1 MLSFHICLQTI
12 IAAFFTFE
20 NYISVIYC
28 RKINDIGSM
37 TVSRF
42 VPGKTEVPELKQSR
56 ILLILLLLVLSVFG
70 LSACTKKYD
79 EDDVRKYIQD
89 NLHISSFKILSGPV
103 DVKGEDGY
111 TDQEWTVSTDEFNLK
126 EDLYFHV
133 YNDVYYSMEWV
144 TNGLSDDLHYRK
156 QLLLLDCCDLPEN
169 VTVKDV
175 KNSSGRPWSFSIVY
189 PLTGRADFTNAV
201 SAAAGL
207 QTSFAALPSIM
218 DTEFFFTLEV
228 KASDPVTDA
237 DMTGREYSFDFSAV
251 TPSAEITDS
260 ISNISDEYLMD
271 CIERGLIDRMDEY
284 SISERSTVI
293 KADEYNTEIRRID
306 EDTSAYPGYAYNFYY
321 DIPYGTLYR
330 ILEQEG
336 FEPDGDWK
344 SFSFTGIDG
353 QIHTFAYGDSK
364 NVVSVDE
371 INSVTGLNLD
381 DGAELQEIAVDKDLL
396 NMFRKDAETF
406 ASELEALDG
415 NYYRD
420 IRVEEGQVY
429 IRGKGRQ
436 FARLERIMK
445 DRLDELAGTLRSYNG
460 GYTFVYDNMHM
471 VYQGIKIRMGTDVP
485 IETARKVV
493 DEAAALTAF
502 CQILNEGQIYD
513 WSLEVTFASWKDSQS
528 EDAVSFTLPKDE
540 IDYEAAYRALK

>member
-1 MLSFHICLQTI
+1 MI
-12 IAAFFTFE
+12 I
-20 NYISVIYC
+20 V
-28 RKINDIGSM
+28 
-37 TVSRF
+37 
-42 VPGKTEVPELKQSR
+42 
-56 ILLILLLLVLSVFG
+56 LLLLVLSFFG

-79 EDDVRKYIQD
+79 EDDIRKYIQED
-89 NLHISSFKILSGPV
+89 LHLSSFKILSGPV

-126 EDLYFHV
+126 EDLFFHV
-133 YNDVYYSMEWV
+133 YNDFYYSMEWV
-144 TNGLSDDLHYRK
+144 ANGLTDDLNYRK

-169 VTVKDV
+169 VTIKEV

-189 PLTGRADFTNAV
+189 PLIGRADFSNAV
-201 SAAAGL
+201 SAAADL
-207 QTSFAALPSIM
+207 QASFESLPGIM
-218 DTEFFFTLEV
+218 DTEFFFCMEV
-228 KASDPVTDA
+228 KAADPVSDA
-237 DMTGREYSFDFSAV
+237 DMAEREYSFGFSAA
-251 TPSAEITDS
+251 TPSSEISDS
-260 ISNISDEYLMD
+260 ISNISNEYLMD
-271 CIERGLIDRMDEY
+271 CIERGLIYRMDEY
-284 SISERSTVI
+284 SVSERSAVI
-293 KADEYNTEIRRID
+293 NTDKYNTEIRRMD
-306 EDTSAYPGYAYNFYY
+306 EDTSAYPGYSYNFYY
-321 DIPYGTLYR
+321 DIPYGSLYR

-336 FEPDGDWK
+336 FEMDGDWK

-371 INSVTGLNLD
+371 INAVTGLNLD
-381 DGAELQEIAVDKDLL
+381 DGAEPEEIAVDKELL
-396 NMFRKDAETF
+396 ALFKKDADTF
-406 ASELEALDG
+406 ASELEVLDG

-485 IETARKVV
+485 METARKVI

-502 CQILNEGQIYD
+502 CQILDQGQIYD
-513 WSLEVTFASWKDSQS
+513 WNLELTFAAWKDSQS
-528 EDAVSFTLPKDE
+528 EDVLSFTLPGDD
-540 IDYEAAYRALK
+540 IDYEAAYRALKQ